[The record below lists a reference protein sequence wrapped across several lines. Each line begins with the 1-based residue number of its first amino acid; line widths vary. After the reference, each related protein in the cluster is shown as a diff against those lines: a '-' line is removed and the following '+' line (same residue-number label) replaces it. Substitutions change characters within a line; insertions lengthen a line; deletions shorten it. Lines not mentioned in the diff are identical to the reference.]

1 MPDEQELNQ
10 ITIAES
16 PRLLRSSS
24 IASRDDADTSEAE
37 SAFVPVPPT
46 SADLREAQSRFGRPS
61 RDDAETSEAQSAF
74 VPVPPTSADLREVDE
89 DEEDEADQQDEPL
102 SDLKELILA
111 DPERALERTAQVEA
125 GLVKLQAQKLE
136 AESFVSGIDTV
147 FQGLERGDKDAIS
160 QFEKVL
166 YDNTGLTFKTL
177 ADMQAGDSSG
187 FENAKLANLERKL
200 EALENERAASK
211 WIAEVGSV
219 VASQVAR
226 ETGLEF
232 SPEQLWMARPHLQR
246 GATVED
252 VRKAVMRVDP
262 DAYDRAVA
270 KRDGTKSPVPRSAT
284 LPTGKGGTH
293 KTFEHTAQGFLKAY
307 EAKRARGG

>member
-1 MPDEQELNQ
+1 MPDEQEQLE
-10 ITIAES
+10 IATTAREAREEKEEKEARETRS

-24 IASRDDADTSEAE
+24 LASRDDAETSEAREDFEDQEPE

-46 SADLREAQSRFGRPS
+46 SVDLH
-61 RDDAETSEAQSAF
+61 
-74 VPVPPTSADLREVDE
+74 EVHE
-89 DEEDEADQQDEPL
+89 DEEGEPDQQDEPL

-125 GLVKLQAQKLE
+125 GLVKLQAQKLQ
-136 AESFVSGIDTV
+136 AESYVSGIDTV

-177 ADMQAGDSSG
+177 ADMQTGDSSG

-200 EALENERAASK
+200 EVLENERAASK

-252 VRKAVMRVDP
+252 RSEERRV
-262 DAYDRAVA
+262 
-270 KRDGTKSPVPRSAT
+270 
-284 LPTGKGGTH
+284 GK
-293 KTFEHTAQGFLKAY
+293 ECA
-307 EAKRARGG
+307 